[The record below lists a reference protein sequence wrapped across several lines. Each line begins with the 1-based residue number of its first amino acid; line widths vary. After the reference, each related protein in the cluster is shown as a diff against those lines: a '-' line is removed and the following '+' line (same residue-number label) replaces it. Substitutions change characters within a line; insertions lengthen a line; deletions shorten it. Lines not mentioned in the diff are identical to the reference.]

1 MTNDTC
7 SGSSENIPEYQ
18 PIAFRKAVRN
28 GTGKLASLRQ
38 EVVLTVSPWL
48 NEKFINDLIFGDEVK
63 AELMMLDFAGAVVL
77 FQEAMKEEH
86 GVNLRCSKEGVQYT
100 IKGTAVFSMH
110 IVLEA
115 DGASMAA
122 LRANLETYSAMFV
135 ATVASEMAAS
145 GVLGG
150 GDRDARL

>member
-1 MTNDTC
+1 
-7 SGSSENIPEYQ
+7 
-18 PIAFRKAVRN
+18 
-28 GTGKLASLRQ
+28 ASLRQ

-48 NEKFINDLIFGDEVK
+48 NEKFINDLFFGDEVK
-63 AELMMLDFAGAVVL
+63 AELAMLAFADALMV
-77 FQEAMKEEH
+77 FQETLKEEH
-86 GVNLRCSKEGVQYT
+86 GVILRCSKEGVQYT

-122 LRANLETYSAMFV
+122 LRATLETYSAMFV

-150 GDRDARL
+150 GGRDARL